1 MISDLMGTK
10 KWIHPSWMISTV
22 TSPARVGM
30 MSLLFIHAQVKNQLF
45 VDTFHDNIAINKRC
59 ITSFTRYSEDKCF
72 HKAT

>member
-1 MISDLMGTK
+1 
-10 KWIHPSWMISTV
+10 
-22 TSPARVGM
+22 M